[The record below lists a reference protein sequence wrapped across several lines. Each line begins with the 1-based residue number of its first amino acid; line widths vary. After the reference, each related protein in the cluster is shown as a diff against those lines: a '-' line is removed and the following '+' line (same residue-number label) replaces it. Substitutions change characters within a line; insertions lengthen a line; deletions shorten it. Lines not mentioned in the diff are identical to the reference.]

1 IYSKPKVMQ
10 IEAGVT
16 EKSTEIKNDKEDSFS
31 LVINRFGNSE
41 IYLNRALDI
50 TDSMK
55 EIRTLLVDEVVLEF
69 RNESLEEIEKI
80 VKGISDIKNPEKQ
93 VSGYNYWKGV
103 F

>member
-1 IYSKPKVMQ
+1 MQ
-10 IEAGVT
+10 IEATLVEKAT
-16 EKSTEIKNDKEDSFS
+16 ELKNDKEDSFS
-31 LVINRFGNSE
+31 IAINKFGNSE

-55 EIRTLLVDEVVLEF
+55 EIKTLLIDEVVLEF
-69 RNESLEEIEKI
+69 RNESVEEIEKI